1 MNQRKSQISRRT
13 FLRHTAGIG
22 AAFSLP
28 ALIPSSAI
36 GLDANVA
43 PSNRITVGMLGVG
56 RQVCAYNL
64 RRFSGQPDCQV
75 VALCDVDRWRL
86 DVTTDRVESYYGAK
100 RKISEFGN
108 PERYTDFRDVL
119 ARDDVD
125 AVVVS
130 TPDHWHVPMAV
141 MAAQAG
147 KDVALEKPIT
157 RTIPEGR
164 LLVETIQ
171 KHNRV
176 FRMDSEFRSI
186 KAFHQACELV
196 RNGRIG
202 KIKRIISGVPK
213 GDMSEPDIAEIPVP
227 KDLDY
232 DLWLGPAPE
241 KPYCEARVHQIRGY
255 ERPGWMKISDYCDGM
270 ILNWGT
276 HLNDI
281 VQWGNNSE
289 YTCPVEVEAISSKR
303 SPNGKGLWD
312 VICDFEVHY
321 RYADGVELI
330 YKTDS
335 PYVRFEGTDGW
346 IQAYFGRRGIE
357 ADPASILDSKIGEGE
372 LQLPLLTEER
382 DFLNCVKSREKTLE
396 NEEVAH
402 YNTSIC
408 HLGHIAL
415 RVGNGVRLQWDPKA
429 ERFTN
434 SDEANKYLVLPDARD
449 EWSYEK
455 IVTI

>member
-1 MNQRKSQISRRT
+1 MPRKKPCLSRRH
-13 FLRHTAGIG
+13 FLRQNLALAAGVSIP
-22 AAFSLP
+22 SL
-28 ALIPSSAI
+28 LPSSAL
-36 GLDANVA
+36 GLDANTA
-43 PSNRITVGMLGVG
+43 PGNRITVGMIGVG

-64 RRFSGQPDCQV
+64 RRFSSQPDCQV

-108 PERYTDFRDVL
+108 PDRYTDFRDVL
-119 ARDDVD
+119 VRKDVD
-125 AVVVS
+125 AVVIS

-157 RTIPEGR
+157 RTISEGR
-164 LLVETIQ
+164 LLVDTIH

-186 KAFHQACELV
+186 PAFHKACELV

-202 KIKRIISGVPK
+202 QIKRIISGVPK
-213 GDMSEPDIAEIPVP
+213 GDMSEPNVVTAPVP

-232 DLWLGPAPE
+232 ELWLGPAPE
-241 KPYCEARVHQIRGY
+241 KPYCEARVHQVRGY
-255 ERPGWMKISDYCDGM
+255 ERPGWMKTSDYCDGM

-289 YTCPVEVEAISSKR
+289 YTCPVEVEGVFSKR

-312 VICDFEVHY
+312 LICEFEVHY
-321 RYADGVELI
+321 RYANGVELI

-335 PYVRFEGTDGW
+335 PYVRFEGTEGW
-346 IQAYFGRRGIE
+346 IQAFFGRQGITTE
-357 ADPASILDSKIGEGE
+357 PASLLDSQIKPAE
-372 LQLPLLTEER
+372 LHLPFLSEER

-396 NEEVAH
+396 ERRSG
-402 YNTSIC
+402 T
-408 HLGHIAL
+408 
-415 RVGNGVRLQWDPKA
+415 LQYVPVPSGPYCTPC
-429 ERFTN
+429 RG
-434 SDEANKYLVLPDARD
+434 SDSSSMGSQGRKVLPTTTRPTPISPSPKHATSGLTKR
-449 EWSYEK
+449 S
-455 IVTI
+455 